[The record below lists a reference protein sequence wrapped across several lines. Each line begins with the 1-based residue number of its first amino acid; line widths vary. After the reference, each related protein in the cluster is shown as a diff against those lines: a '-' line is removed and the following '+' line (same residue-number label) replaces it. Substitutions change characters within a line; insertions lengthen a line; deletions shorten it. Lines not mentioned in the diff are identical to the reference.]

1 MWFFY
6 FITKGISTH
15 QKDVV
20 CLEDFWQTFVLER
33 KRERERERE
42 SERQTAYEGW
52 GAGQSATVA
61 P

>member
-33 KRERERERE
+33 KREREREK
-42 SERQTAYEGW
+42 ERARDRQPMKVG
-52 GAGQSATVA
+52 GRVKVQQ
-61 P
+61 